1 MPPPAPAPKGERV
14 PPWVHRR
21 LRAQQ
26 EAFHVAHAEPHHRL
40 VARGERGR
48 ADHRAPRSGQAPVAG
63 PYQRNDGLV
72 RVTLERPHSHLRG
85 IRGLGAVPQA
95 IDDGDEHAVR
105 RPHREVA
112 VAGLGLAGPRPLGD
126 GPLDR
131 TGPHRFHR
139 RTVTV
144 VPLPKS
150 EMISNS
156 SISRRVPGRPRPRP
170 PEVEYPSCMASVT
183 SGIPGP
189 SSTATTSTP
198 RLPFS
203 STRRTMIS
211 PRAA

>member
-1 MPPPAPAPKGERV
+1 MHAHDPAPKQEQL

-26 EAFHVAHAEPHHRL
+26 QAFHVAHAEPRHRL
-40 VARGERGR
+40 VARAAPGR
-48 ADHRAPRSGQAPVAG
+48 PDPPPPRSGQGPVAG
-63 PYQRNDGLV
+63 PYGPDDGLV
-72 RVTLERPHSHLRG
+72 RVTLERPHGHLRG
-85 IRGLGAVPQA
+85 IRGLGAVAQA
-95 IDDGDEHAVR
+95 IDGGDERAVQ
-105 RPHREVA
+105 RPHHEVA

-150 EMISNS
+150 ETISNS

-170 PEVEYPSCMASVT
+170 PEVEYPSCMASGR

-189 SSTATTSTP
+189 SSVATTSTP
-198 RLPFS
+198 RLPLS
-203 STRRTMIS
+203 LTSRRRIS